1 MAMAVQAG
9 ATTLSSADAATLLT
23 LLERKAELLL
33 PRRRWTRDRPI
44 ARRWATSAQTAAA
57 AAAAAAAAS
66 GATRAVGG
74 APAARRGGSG
84 ACSAMSQVAITVACL
99 QGNPLIAQQ
108 FASMH
113 GKLHRWWRD
122 DVYEKGRRALKRQ
135 RYDDAER
142 QLRVALFLQR
152 MPAAIA
158 QSSDATQLAG
168 ATLDTIEA
176 LGEVLYH
183 QKRQSE
189 ALVQL
194 RQAVAARQAMPDG
207 GGVALAKTRES
218 LARVYAAL
226 TDVPHLVELVGR
238 MGNATSEASASRSR
252 VIGLTARLA
261 KRDLNATVRERWDGD
276 LVSRVARHRRVQ
288 STPPPCYQRRCGV
301 GLSRFSS
308 NARREYTITLLLNTT
323 TLQIHIW
330 GRCACWFLANC
341 HAMLLLSRLL

>member
-1 MAMAVQAG
+1 
-9 ATTLSSADAATLLT
+9 
-23 LLERKAELLL
+23 
-33 PRRRWTRDRPI
+33 
-44 ARRWATSAQTAAA
+44 
-57 AAAAAAAAS
+57 
-66 GATRAVGG
+66 
-74 APAARRGGSG
+74 
-84 ACSAMSQVAITVACL
+84 MSQVAITVACL
-99 QGNPLIAQQ
+99 QSNPLIAQQ

-135 RYDDAER
+135 RYDDDER
-142 QLRVALFLQR
+142 QLRVALFLQH
-152 MPAAIA
+152 MPTAIA
-158 QSSDATQLAG
+158 QSSDTTQLAG

-194 RQAVAARQAMPDG
+194 RQAVAARQANPRRRRR
-207 GGVALAKTRES
+207 ALAKTRES

-226 TDVPHLVELVGR
+226 TDVPHLVELVAR

-252 VIGLTARLA
+252 VIGLAARLA

-308 NARREYTITLLLNTT
+308 NARR
-323 TLQIHIW
+323 
-330 GRCACWFLANC
+330 
-341 HAMLLLSRLL
+341 